1 MCDDQGRSEQM
12 RIPRLASNSSISSVL
27 THGFIVCLLVA
38 TLFGCASQDVE
49 LNPSRVTGAS
59 NLLFDHYKI
68 YRTRSFILP
77 SDARLLVAKPVVA
90 KPLLKQFP
98 KLSSEIQMAQ
108 LEALQTRFPVV
119 NGTRQAVSLD
129 VALRQAKN
137 KNQQFLVYPTVSV
150 WHQTQLAKKLNCSD
164 EKVDIHTPKGISQIS
179 TITQCDWEFAVPYDK
194 IHLAI
199 WVYDVASGKQLDT
212 LSIYSKSGILTFFGD
227 EPATLVTAPLNEV
240 ANLLSGR

>member
-1 MCDDQGRSEQM
+1 M
-12 RIPRLASNSSISSVL
+12 ASDSTCVTLNRVVAHQSVVNPTLINALLL
-27 THGFIVCLLVA
+27 TLMLGFLS
-38 TLFGCASQDVE
+38 GCASQDVE
-49 LNPSRVTGAS
+49 LNPPRTTGAS

-68 YRTRSFILP
+68 YRSRSFVLP
-77 SDARLLVAKPVVA
+77 SDARVLVAKPVVA

-98 KLSSEIQMAQ
+98 QMSSQVQMAQ
-108 LEALQTRFPVV
+108 LEALKTRFPVV

-129 VALRQAKN
+129 VALREARN

-194 IHLAI
+194 IYLAI

-212 LSIYSKSGILTFFGD
+212 LSIYSKSGIVSFFGD
-227 EPATLVTAPLNEV
+227 EPATLITAPLNEV